1 MAKVKS
7 ILKTLGP
14 IALILGALFF
24 LSQSKKVN
32 IFRPPAELNLLE
44 LKPPDRNTINLTAPV
59 EFIPLKYTALI
70 PQFFGLEPTEKFITA
85 KFGELYKKETII
97 EKLPK
102 QVASAYR
109 TKYPTG
115 EKMTT
120 SYTPLFQYE

>member
-1 MAKVKS
+1 MVKVKS

-24 LSQSKKVN
+24 LSQSNKVN
-32 IFRPPAELNLLE
+32 IFKTSPAIF
-44 LKPPDRNTINLTAPV
+44 KQTVIQPS
-59 EFIPLKYTALI
+59 EFIPIFAEPKPI
-70 PQFFGLEPTEKFITA
+70 FFGLEPTEKFITA

-102 QVASAYR
+102 QVARAYR

>member
-1 MAKVKS
+1 MVKVKS
-7 ILKTLGP
+7 ILKTVGP

-44 LKPPDRNTINLTAPV
+44 LNPPARHTTVTPL
-59 EFIPLKYTALI
+59 EFIPLKFTALI

-102 QVASAYR
+102 QVARAYR